1 MAAQTQGGV
10 LAPPPGRPPG
20 AVPGRGPGGGPGR
33 SFGSLSGSLSGS
45 LARLRL
51 AARTPPG
58 RLRTA
63 GAVLVALALLFGV
76 TAAWQSAD
84 RAAAARQLA
93 SRSEPLSQDAAE
105 LYRSLADA
113 DATAAAGFLMAA
125 AEPPEVRKRYQDDLA
140 TASRLIPQAAARSG
154 TSSDAQRRLA
164 ELGQQL
170 PRYAGLVETARAINR
185 EGLPLGGAYLRY
197 ASDYLQ
203 KTVLPNAQQLADTE
217 AAALDG
223 DYDAAAAV
231 PWAALVLGVLLLGAL
246 GRYQVVLFRRTNRVF
261 NPGLLAA
268 SAAVLVALV
277 WTVGGTAAAGSGL
290 HEARTQGID
299 PLRRLNQ
306 VRVVA
311 LQAHTAENLNLV
323 SRGATEAYNDRWE
336 ELTRTLAGPA
346 DSAGSAVGLLVA
358 PPDRARRQLT
368 DAQHRFDEWQQR
380 HAAAAELDAGGDYEG
395 TLRTTLAPG
404 RDDTAEAAFNATEQ
418 QWEQAGRAEQAAFD
432 SAAGGVDGGLA
443 VQAVA
448 AALLAAL
455 AAGGTVR
462 GIGRRLAEYR

>member
-10 LAPPPGRPPG
+10 LAPPPGPAPG
-20 AVPGRGPGGGPGR
+20 RTPDRAAAPDGAPGRGP
-33 SFGSLSGSLSGS
+33 LSAP

-84 RAAAARQLA
+84 RAGAARQLA

-113 DATAAAGFLMAA
+113 DATAAAGFLMAS

-140 TASRLIPQAAARSG
+140 TAARLIPQAAARSG
-154 TSSDAQRRLA
+154 ASADAQRRLA
-164 ELGQQL
+164 ELSEQL

-203 KTVLPNAQQLADTE
+203 KTVLPNAQKLADTE

-223 DYDAAAAV
+223 DYDAAAAE

-246 GRYQVVLFRRTNRVF
+246 GRYQVLLFRRTNRVF
-261 NPGLLAA
+261 NPGLLTA

-277 WTVGGTAAAGSGL
+277 WTVGGTVAAGTGL

-299 PLRRLNQ
+299 PLRALNR
-306 VRVVA
+306 VRVEA

-323 SRGATEAYNDRWE
+323 SRGATEAYNERWTS
-336 ELTRTLAGPA
+336 LSQTLNGSPRN
-346 DSAGSAVGLLVA
+346 AGSVAGLTAA
-358 PPDRARRQLT
+358 PPARAGDRLAE
-368 DAQHRFDEWQQR
+368 AQRWYGEWQRR
-380 HAAAAELDAGGDYEG
+380 HGAAAELDASGDYEG
-395 TLRTTLAPG
+395 TLRQTLAPG
-404 RDDTAEAAFNATEQ
+404 RDDTAEAAFNAAEQ

-432 SAAGGVDGGLA
+432 SAAGGVDGALA

-455 AAGGTVR
+455 AVGGTVR